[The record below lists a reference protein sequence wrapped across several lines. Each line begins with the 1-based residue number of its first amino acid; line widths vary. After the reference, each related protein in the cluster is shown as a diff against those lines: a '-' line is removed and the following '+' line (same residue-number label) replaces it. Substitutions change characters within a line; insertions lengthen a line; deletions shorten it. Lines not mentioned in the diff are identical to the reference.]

1 MTRAKESLITIDGRS
16 FAKGYTLS
24 DTESVDLTPATVATG
39 AAEIQA
45 VAHEDDV
52 ELRLVKQDAQGNDQ
66 QTVVLDTLNGNSIDQ
81 QNEIR
86 VSEQSNT
93 LFRLKNV
100 SGGQADYI
108 VTGEAVAP

>member
-16 FAKGYTLS
+16 FAKGYSLS
-24 DTESVDLTPATVATG
+24 DTESVDLDPATVATG
-39 AAEIQA
+39 AVVIQT
-45 VAHEDDV
+45 VAHADDV

-66 QTVVLDTLNGNSIDQ
+66 QTILLDTLNGSSIDQ

-93 LFRLKNV
+93 LFRLTNV
-100 SGGQADYI
+100 SGGDADYI
-108 VTGEAVAP
+108 VTGEAVSP